1 MSYVIL
7 MSLFIHSQNQ
17 SLLWNIISNMD
28 ITKAIFVEGSP
39 QKSIWFKN
47 IIEEFYIK
55 YYGRNLSIDELR
67 ELNKQVIGYMVDNL
81 KTIYKSAAKPSS
93 VQVQSPIEPQTI
105 YSRSAAF
112 NKTEQYNEQYG
123 LRQKEYDT
131 MVKKPFVQEV
141 NFSENVKDEPIS
153 NMEELIRQQQ
163 QMREYEI
170 SSLQMQGPGPVPSQG
185 PNNITIFKEEN
196 VSVQPDN
203 EIDESKPKKVS
214 WSDESTI
221 QQDLDLIKS
230 QIADLYAIVQQLQRS
245 AKE

>member
-1 MSYVIL
+1 LHYVIL
-7 MSLFIHSQNQ
+7 MALFIHSQNQ

-28 ITKAIFVEGSP
+28 ITKVIFVEGSP

-55 YYGRNLSIDELR
+55 CYGRNLSIDQLR
-67 ELNKQVIGYMVDNL
+67 ELNRQVIAYMVENL
-81 KTIYKSAAKPSS
+81 KTIYNSAAKPAS
-93 VQVQSPIEPQTI
+93 VQIQSPIEPQTI
-105 YSRSAAF
+105 YSRSSA
-112 NKTEQYNEQYG
+112 NKAEQYNEQFG
-123 LRQKEYDT
+123 QRQREYEN
-131 MVKKPFVQEV
+131 MVKKPLPQEV

-170 SSLQMQGPGPVPSQG
+170 SSIQMQGPAPVPSQG

-203 EIDESKPKKVS
+203 EIEESKPKKVS
-214 WSDESTI
+214 WSDESSI

-230 QIADLYAIVQQLQRS
+230 QIADLYAIVQRL
-245 AKE
+245 AKDQ